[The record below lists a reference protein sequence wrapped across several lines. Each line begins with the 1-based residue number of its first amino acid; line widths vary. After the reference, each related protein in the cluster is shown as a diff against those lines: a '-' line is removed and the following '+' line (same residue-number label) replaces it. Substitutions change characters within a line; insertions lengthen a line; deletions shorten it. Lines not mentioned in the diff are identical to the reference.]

1 MFEHLGGFERVLVTG
16 PQRSGTRICSKMIA
30 HDTDLRFIDEL
41 EFAADSLNRL
51 WKILQ
56 DETGI
61 VVQCPALC
69 RHVHHLA
76 GENDAVVFMKR
87 RHVDIKLSEQRIG
100 WEWERPELIR
110 YDVDFMADA
119 AETKLDY
126 WWDHQSIEAAHPFEV
141 AYENLMEHPLW
152 IPKEQRAHFGACQT
166 E

>member
-30 HDTDLRFIDEL
+30 HDTGLRFIDEL

-69 RHVHHLA
+69 RYVHHLA
-76 GENDAVVFMKR
+76 GCNDAVVFMR
-87 RHVDIKLSEQRIG
+87 RRLVDIKMSEQRIG
-100 WEWERPELIR
+100 WEWEPPEMMR
-110 YDVDFMADA
+110 YDERFITA
-119 AETKLDY
+119 AEAKLDH
-126 WWDHQSIEAAHPFEV
+126 WWDVQSFDIDHPFEIHYDDL
-141 AYENLMEHPLW
+141 AEHPLW
-152 IPKEQRAHFGACQT
+152 IPKEQRVNFEACQT